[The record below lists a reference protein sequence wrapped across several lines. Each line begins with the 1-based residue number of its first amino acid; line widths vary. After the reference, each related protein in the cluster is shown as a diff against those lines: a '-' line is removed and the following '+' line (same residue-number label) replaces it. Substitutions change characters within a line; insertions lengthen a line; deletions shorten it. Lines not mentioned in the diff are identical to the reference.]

1 MTLSDYAQAFR
12 AAQKR
17 DAQSSLHTRQHQI
30 AVIVALKADP
40 DSHAHT
46 LSQLAPLV
54 SVPLKNLQQYD
65 YIARCLPAG
74 WASRYSSLSFSH
86 LLTAVQARRKF
97 TQAPY
102 NTPSYWLDQSLQE
115 HWTQPQLIAAIRSQ
129 RATTESDSA
138 RTSIPEVTATV
149 TRGRPRKCDAYSMD
163 SAQEVAATVTPLA
176 KTSTPEA
183 LAESS
188 SPPVNPRIA
197 RVIALAEEAE
207 SLQQQLAQALAEFNT
222 HWAPYYG
229 AQFTLQEEPLPF
241 VHGR

>member
-40 DSHAHT
+40 DGHAHT

-54 SVPLKNLQQYD
+54 SVPLKTLQQYD

-102 NTPSYWLDQSLQE
+102 NTPAYWLDQSLQE
-115 HWTQPQLIAAIRSQ
+115 PWTQPQLIAAIRSQ
-129 RATTESDSA
+129 RAATESDSA
-138 RTSIPEVTATV
+138 RTSI
-149 TRGRPRKCDAYSMD
+149 
-163 SAQEVAATVTPLA
+163 QEVAATVTPLA
-176 KTSTPEA
+176 KASTPEA

-188 SPPVNPRIA
+188 PPPVNPRIA